1 MEAATDGARRVAVA
15 PARAHATPPARKR
28 LGGGSPQHDCLNM
41 LRMEA
46 SLASFVRLL
55 RRSHARAKAE
65 PRPVLQIRS
74 HYAGKVRS
82 PVVLLFLWFVFQ
94 IRRVLMVRMSDQDSS
109 DGL

>member
-1 MEAATDGARRVAVA
+1 MAA
-15 PARAHATPPARKR
+15 PPT
-28 LGGGSPQHDCLNM
+28 PQHDCLNM

-46 SLASFVRLL
+46 SLASFMRLL
-55 RRSHARAKAE
+55 WRSRAWAKVE

-82 PVVLLFLWFVFQ
+82 SVLLLFLWFVFQ

>member
-1 MEAATDGARRVAVA
+1 MEAAPDGARGVAVA

-55 RRSHARAKAE
+55 WRSRAWAKAE
-65 PRPVLQIRS
+65 PRPVLQICNY
-74 HYAGKVRS
+74 YAGK
-82 PVVLLFLWFVFQ
+82 
-94 IRRVLMVRMSDQDSS
+94 
-109 DGL
+109 